1 MKKYINLL
9 LIVEAII
16 CALVCVLGG
25 RDLNFTSEL
34 LAFPFKPVAIGLREL
49 SFVGSIANVF
59 AWVIFILVCSLPVL
73 VLVVRIIKKKFAVE
87 DSLLVVISLIMTP
100 ALYHMININTMISEM
115 IVSVEDFR
123 VTYCILGAMIYSV
136 IAAYVIMKIVRK
148 FAKANK
154 KQLKS
159 YFNNVLFIVNVIV
172 ILVSLGFSL
181 NELLIKLP
189 AGSVGMTEISE
200 NITITK
206 VFMIMEYA
214 MDVVINIMIVGII
227 ILVQGLVEKIDL
239 DSISD
244 EVVKRAK
251 VISKCCVG
259 TIVIHGILNILYNGL
274 QLVFVKKLLEIKGVV
289 SVPIVMVL
297 VMLIIMLF
305 TQFILD
311 AKSIKEENDMFI

>member
-1 MKKYINLL
+1 
-9 LIVEAII
+9 
-16 CALVCVLGG
+16 
-25 RDLNFTSEL
+25 
-34 LAFPFKPVAIGLREL
+34 
-49 SFVGSIANVF
+49 
-59 AWVIFILVCSLPVL
+59 
-73 VLVVRIIKKKFAVE
+73 
-87 DSLLVVISLIMTP
+87 
-100 ALYHMININTMISEM
+100 M

-172 ILVSLGFSL
+172 ILASIGFSL

-189 AGSVGMTEISE
+189 DGPVGMTEISE

-244 EVVKRAK
+244 
-251 VISKCCVG
+251 
-259 TIVIHGILNILYNGL
+259 
-274 QLVFVKKLLEIKGVV
+274 
-289 SVPIVMVL
+289 
-297 VMLIIMLF
+297 VMLPSF
-305 TQFILD
+305 TPFVRT
-311 AKSIKEENDMFI
+311 F